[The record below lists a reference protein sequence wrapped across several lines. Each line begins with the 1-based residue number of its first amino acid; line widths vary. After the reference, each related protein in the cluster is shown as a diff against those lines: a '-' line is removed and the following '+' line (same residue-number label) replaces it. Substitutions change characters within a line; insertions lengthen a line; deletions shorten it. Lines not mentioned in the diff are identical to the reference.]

1 MSNGPFSWGGAHAAS
16 QTSYHQQ
23 QQQQNSSMASAN
35 GTTNGAPASGQAPP
49 PTAAGMPALP
59 PEVLAALQGIAPEQL
74 GAIFHALQSGLIPMP
89 PAPVARISATVPAP
103 VEPRA
108 QPSNTRASDAPSNR
122 DIEMREEDGE
132 IEDGELDD
140 AGTPQA
146 RGFLRTPPKGPR
158 DPESRRG
165 SNQYQHQT
173 QQQQQQLRPV
183 AVQQPSFVPI
193 PRAHGLHGKAPAT
206 SSTTS
211 NGSLRASKEAASK
224 TFVLEMHKA
233 GYKYDDIRREVHE
246 EQLLRR
252 IYNQLDLPVP
262 SGSITPAGTTK
273 PAAPKAPP
281 AKAVKPAAPK
291 DRSEYLAK
299 LQAAKAKKTEA
310 SKLSVTPTAST
321 QQAVPQAV
329 PAQRVATAQPSASMS
344 TSAAATP
351 PAPKSGVMTKDKT
364 EEVRRRLEAIKA
376 KRAAEQTAKLA
387 NDAAANKLAPGNG
400 TPSSSGAPSAGGL
413 GAGLVEAAASLATQ
427 QPMPPAANTVRA
439 PDSNGYQAPAS
450 GLVSPPIVQSFGLP
464 GLFTSFA
471 PPSISQSSSATGA
484 AAVPTIKDVASLP
497 AIGNVNGNNAAGLN
511 PTFGDRG
518 GASIDDRCIIALSS
532 DDEDDMDIDDSSDDE
547 QQTKPNP
554 SAPSA
559 QDAPRLSSQSQAA
572 TSSPS
577 TPSAYERKL
586 EEIEAFKQQIAEK
599 EKRRKLQGL
608 SATPMTLTPNGA
620 SPALAMGEQ
629 SDPAASKAATA
640 VSPAD
645 PAAIRLAR
653 AQEKEALQRRLRE
666 LEALRA
672 GHNSG
677 SPMTPHAIT
686 PSMPTSEANTEA
698 QSKPNV
704 TTTLPVSLATNEAAD
719 EIDDDDDEDLYGDS
733 TEASQH
739 QQAQDTRLP
748 PRVDSQATTVSSSSL
763 HSRVDDVVPEDAA
776 DSSYAMASTTE
787 DAAARGQYDNSTT
800 SFDPQAALADGGAVD
815 DADEDE
821 DDLDNIYEPPAHLN
835 ENVVQMQPPAQDSSA
850 PDDVDSDEAMDTSEE
865 SSDDSDD
872 DEDEVYAGKSGH
884 GAAEPSAQVSS
895 SEQEMSAA
903 PSESGLG
910 SNDPLDVLDLA
921 PELQAV
927 PDDSTLTTTRNDQV
941 QASRYTPYESP
952 LRRFK
957 DYRYHPEYTN
967 TVSGGFKSLTFNHKI
982 DPEALVCP
990 FEIERGQCDVPN
1002 CGYQHFHEMVLHDN
1016 DLLRLMGTERT
1027 PARNPEED
1035 KRWKEG
1041 LSNLIRELR
1050 TTNIGRDAGL
1060 IAQRIAEYRRSFVN
1074 DPTRVVLL
1082 DDWRHFN
1089 ISLLF

>member
-16 QTSYHQQ
+16 QTSYNQ
-23 QQQQNSSMASAN
+23 QQQQNSSMTSPN
-35 GTTNGAPASGQAPP
+35 GTANGAPAPGHAPPP

-89 PAPVARISATVPAP
+89 PAPVTPIPATASASMD
-103 VEPRA
+103 PRA
-108 QPSNTRASDAPSNR
+108 QPSNTRAPNAPSNR
-122 DIEMREEDGE
+122 DVEMGEEDGE
-132 IEDGELDD
+132 IEDGVD
-140 AGTPQA
+140 TPQA

-165 SNQYQHQT
+165 SHQYQHQT

-193 PRAHGLHGKAPAT
+193 PRAQALNGKAPAG
-206 SSTTS
+206 SSTTT
-211 NGSLRASKEAASK
+211 NVSLRTSKEAASK
-224 TFVLEMHKA
+224 IFVLEMHKA
-233 GYKYDDIRREVHE
+233 GYNYDDIRREVHD

-262 SGSITPAGTTK
+262 SGSITPTGTTK

-281 AKAVKPAAPK
+281 AKVVKPAAPK

-310 SKLSVTPTAST
+310 NKFTVTPAAST
-321 QQAVPQAV
+321 QPTVLQATQ
-329 PAQRVATAQPSASMS
+329 AQRVATTQPSASIS

-427 QPMPPAANTVRA
+427 QPMPPAANAARA
-439 PDSNGYQAPAS
+439 PDSNGHQVPDS
-450 GLVSPPIVQSFGLP
+450 GLLSPPVKQSFGLP

-471 PPSISQSSSATGA
+471 PPSISQPSSAIDA
-484 AAVPTIKDVASLP
+484 AAGHQAVPTIKDVTSLP
-497 AIGNVNGNNAAGLN
+497 AVGNVNENNTAGLN

-559 QDAPRLSSQSQAA
+559 QDAPRLLSHSQAA

-577 TPSAYERKL
+577 TPSAYKRKL

-599 EKRRKLQGL
+599 EKRRKLQSL
-608 SATPMTLTPNGA
+608 SATPMTSTPNGA
-620 SPALAMGEQ
+620 SPTLAMGEQ
-629 SDPAASKAATA
+629 NDQAASKPATA

-653 AQEKEALQRRLRE
+653 AQEKEVLQRRLRE

-672 GHNSG
+672 DHNSG

-686 PSMPTSEANTEA
+686 PSMPSSEANTEA
-698 QSKPNV
+698 QSKPDV
-704 TTTLPVSLATNEAAD
+704 TTTMPVSLATNEAAD

-733 TEASQH
+733 TEVSQH

-763 HSRVDDVVPEDAA
+763 HSRVDGVVPEDAA
-776 DSSYAMASTTE
+776 DYPYAMASTT
-787 DAAARGQYDNSTT
+787 DDSAARGRYDNTTT
-800 SFDPQAALADGGAVD
+800 SSNPQAALADGGAVD
-815 DADEDE
+815 DSDEDE
-821 DDLDNIYEPPAHLN
+821 DDLDNIYGPPAHMN
-835 ENVVQMQPPAQDSSA
+835 ENVAQMQPPAQDSRA

-865 SSDDSDD
+865 SSDDSNDD
-872 DEDEVYAGKSGH
+872 DDDDEVYAGQSGH
-884 GAAEPSAQVSS
+884 GGAGPSAQVSS

-910 SNDPLDVLDLA
+910 SNDPLDDLDLA

-927 PDDSTLTTTRNDQV
+927 PDDSTLTTTCNDKA

-982 DPEALVCP
+982 DPDACVCP

-1082 DDWRHFN
+1082 DD
-1089 ISLLF
+1089 

>member
-1 MSNGPFSWGGAHAAS
+1 MSNGSFSWGGAHAAS
-16 QTSYHQQ
+16 QTSYNQ
-23 QQQQNSSMASAN
+23 QQQQNRSMTSPN
-35 GTTNGAPASGQAPP
+35 GTANGAPAPGHAPP
-49 PTAAGMPALP
+49 PSTAAGMPALP

-89 PAPVARISATVPAP
+89 PAPVTPIPATVSAP
-103 VEPRA
+103 IDPRA
-108 QPSNTRASDAPSNR
+108 QPSNTRASGAPSNR
-122 DIEMREEDGE
+122 NIEMGEEDGE
-132 IEDGELDD
+132 IEDGELDGAD
-140 AGTPQA
+140 TPQA

-158 DPESRRG
+158 DPESGRG
-165 SNQYQHQT
+165 SHQYQHQT

-183 AVQQPSFVPI
+183 AVQQPSLVPI
-193 PRAHGLHGKAPAT
+193 PRAQALNGKAPAT
-206 SSTTS
+206 SSTSTNVS
-211 NGSLRASKEAASK
+211 PRPSKEAASK
-224 TFVLEMHKA
+224 IFVLEMHKA
-233 GYKYDDIRREVHE
+233 GYKYDDIRREVNE

-252 IYNQLDLPVP
+252 IYNQLDLPIP
-262 SGSITPAGTTK
+262 SGSNTPTGTTK

-281 AKAVKPAAPK
+281 AKVVKPAAPK

-310 SKLSVTPTAST
+310 NKLSVTPTAST
-321 QQAVPQAV
+321 QPTVPQATE
-329 PAQRVATAQPSASMS
+329 AQRVATNQPSASIS

-387 NDAAANKLAPGNG
+387 NDAAANKLASGNG
-400 TPSSSGAPSAGGL
+400 MPFSSGAPPAGGL
-413 GAGLVEAAASLATQ
+413 GAGLVEAAASLATE
-427 QPMPPAANTVRA
+427 QPMPPAANAARA
-439 PDSNGYQAPAS
+439 PDSNGHQAPAS
-450 GLVSPPIVQSFGLP
+450 GLVSPPSKQSFGLP

-471 PPSISQSSSATGA
+471 PQSVSQPSSATGA
-484 AAVPTIKDVASLP
+484 AAGYQAVPTIKDVTSPP
-497 AIGNVNGNNAAGLN
+497 AIGIVNGNNAAGSN
-511 PTFGDRG
+511 QTFGDRG

-547 QQTKPNP
+547 QQTQPNP

-559 QDAPRLSSQSQAA
+559 QDAPRLPSHSQAA

-577 TPSAYERKL
+577 TPSAYKRKL

-599 EKRRKLQGL
+599 EKRRKLQSL
-608 SATPMTLTPNGA
+608 SGTPTTSTPNGA
-620 SPALAMGEQ
+620 SPTLAIGEQ
-629 SDPAASKAATA
+629 NDQASSKAATA

-653 AQEKEALQRRLRE
+653 AQEKEVLQRRLRE

-677 SPMTPHAIT
+677 SPMTAHAIT

-698 QSKPNV
+698 QSKANV
-704 TTTLPVSLATNEAAD
+704 TTTKPVSLATNETAD

-739 QQAQDTRLP
+739 QPAQDTRLP
-748 PRVDSQATTVSSSSL
+748 PRVDSQATTLSSSSL
-763 HSRVDDVVPEDAA
+763 HSRVDGVVPEDAA
-776 DSSYAMASTTE
+776 DYPHAMASTTD
-787 DAAARGQYDNSTT
+787 DAAARGEYDNSTT
-800 SFDPQAALADGGAVD
+800 SFNPQAALADGGAVD

-821 DDLDNIYEPPAHLN
+821 DDLDNIYEPPAHMN

-872 DEDEVYAGKSGH
+872 DDDEVYAGKSGH
-884 GAAEPSAQVSS
+884 SGAEPSAQVSS

-903 PSESGLG
+903 SSESGLG
-910 SNDPLDVLDLA
+910 SNDPLDDLDLA

-927 PDDSTLTTTRNDQV
+927 SDDSSLATTRNDQV

-982 DPEALVCP
+982 DPDALVCP

-1002 CGYQHFHEMVLHDN
+1002 CGYQHFHEMALHDN

-1082 DDWRHFN
+1082 DD
-1089 ISLLF
+1089 